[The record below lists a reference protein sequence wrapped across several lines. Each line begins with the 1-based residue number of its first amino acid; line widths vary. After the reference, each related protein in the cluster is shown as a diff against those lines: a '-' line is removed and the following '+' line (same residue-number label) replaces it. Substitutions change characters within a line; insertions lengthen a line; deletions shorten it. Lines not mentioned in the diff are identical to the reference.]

1 MKQFAYPPFINPK
14 TAEKT
19 IRRLIYRFFSLKPPT
34 RWIATTACCGCLNWN
49 PSSLPRPTAQK
60 NTAPLPA
67 SMPRWGVIKPRSPI
81 FRLLLTAKTRKTA
94 PISPI

>member
-1 MKQFAYPPFINPK
+1 MTPNTPIALVEAADALDSNN
-14 TAEKT
+14 
-19 IRRLIYRFFSLKPPT
+19 RLLRMFELD
-34 RWIATTACCGCLNWN
+34 